1 MWSQAHA
8 KSDCSALRRITVD
21 ETSARRGQRYVT
33 PNVLDA
39 ENSRLLLMV
48 EGRSAKA
55 LRAFAKALVEHGGDP
70 TQIETIAMDMRGEDT
85 SAPLALPITSAN
97 GF

>member
-1 MWSQAHA
+1 MSTIPSVASVDALCGASTRQER
-8 KSDCSALRRITVD
+8 LRRIAVD

-48 EGRSAKA
+48 EGRSAEA
-55 LRAFAKALVEHGGDP
+55 LRAFAKALVKHGGERP
-70 TQIETIAMDMRGEDT
+70 RSEPE
-85 SAPLALPITSAN
+85 
-97 GF
+97 